1 MDVKKRMAK
10 GKKIYL
16 IFRGRK
22 NVSSI
27 PLADEPSVTEFR
39 GNFSGIQR
47 RLPALSA
54 ALYTH

>member
-1 MDVKKRMAK
+1 MAK

-22 NVSSI
+22 TVSPI
-27 PLADEPSVTEFR
+27 PLTDEPSTTEFR

-47 RLPALSA
+47 LLPACSA
-54 ALYTH
+54 ALDTH